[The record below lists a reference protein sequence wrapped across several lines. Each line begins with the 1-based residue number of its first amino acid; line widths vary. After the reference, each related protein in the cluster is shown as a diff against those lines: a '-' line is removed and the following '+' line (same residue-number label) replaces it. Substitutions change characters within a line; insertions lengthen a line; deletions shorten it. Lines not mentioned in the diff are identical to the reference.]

1 MSSWLETASRQCRG
15 AEKLDSQL
23 IDANIIWED
32 STVGESGK
40 VFFLGATYQNQFF
53 YGRWTY
59 DTFANSDTLNQE
71 FVIFD
76 RDLKDFK
83 AWLRQL
89 RDSDY
94 EKKQEVLNI
103 ARFFLT

>member
-23 IDANIIWED
+23 ADASILWED
-32 STVGESGK
+32 SSVGESGK
-40 VFFLGATYQNQFF
+40 VFFFGLIENRYC
-53 YGRWTY
+53 YGKWTY
-59 DTFANSDTLNQE
+59 DTFVNSNTFDQE
-71 FVIFD
+71 FVIF
-76 RDLKDFK
+76 KDVADCK

-89 RDSDY
+89 KDSDY